1 MQKLKPHL
9 SVQQIA
15 KKHRLDVSFIQ
26 KQLDMGEPIEHE
38 HTKDHTLAMDIA
50 LQHLDE
56 IPDYYTR
63 LKKME
68 ASAKKEHKKF
78 KDIKEEADPGEDDMD
93 SPFHAVHSI
102 HLEYDKRYCPKCKK
116 VQTRSECKYGPT
128 CWDIFSIP
136 AKLKEETMQK
146 EQRYCPLCDKRETRS
161 ECSYGG
167 KAWDKVS
174 VKDHEYSMARS
185 ELDTLMKAAQRIKK
199 KVGKGE
205 GSLEA
210 WVQSKITKAADY
222 IDTAADYI
230 DSGEMEEAAN
240 PAQQAAIAI
249 SMKKKGIKPKSEVEE
264 ACWVGYKQEGL
275 KKKGKKMVP
284 NCVPTNEAKALGF
297 EIKKSSGAGALTPD
311 AAKQLGDKAVELQ
324 KKKAAAVSLPKVK
337 EEKLVDK
344 ILGELQEASKSGD
357 SSLHDWFSK
366 SKSSNGKPGW
376 VQLGGKY
383 AGKPCAKQPG
393 QDTKP
398 KCGSSKMAAEMSPEE
413 ENAAAR
419 RKRREDP
426 NPERS
431 GKAKNV
437 ATEEVVNEDA
447 CKEKVKSRYKIWP
460 SAYASG
466 ALVKCRKVGASNW
479 GNKTKKEDVTIEDA
493 NGNTFAEVVDV
504 IKPEPIKGFKSQIE
518 EATRLQAETGNIIA
532 VILSWRGKTYSIR
545 MFFPQA
551 GMPSKKDVTT
561 EIQKVYPGA
570 IVLQFNVSTLQPGM
584 PLIQVVNSK
593 SKNYLLNNK
602 TIGEETAVI
611 EKPATKDEKRKIA
624 LIQKL
629 ARLKAAA
636 KAPAIVSDIATKEE
650 FELEEVAAWQR
661 KEGKNPKGG
670 LNEKGRKSYER
681 EHPGSNLQRPQP
693 EGGSRR
699 NSFCARM
706 KGMKKK
712 LTSAKTAND
721 PDSRINKS
729 LRAWNC

>member
-1 MQKLKPHL
+1 MPKLKSHKT
-9 SVQQIA
+9 VEQIA

-26 KQLDMGEPIEHE
+26 KQLNMGEPIEHE
-38 HTKDHTLAMDIA
+38 HTKDHELAMDIA

-78 KDIKEEADPGEDDMD
+78 KDVKESKEE
-93 SPFHAVHSI
+93 
-102 HLEYDKRYCPKCKK
+102 K
-116 VQTRSECKYGPT
+116 
-128 CWDIFSIP
+128 
-136 AKLKEETMQK
+136 
-146 EQRYCPLCDKRETRS
+146 RYCPLCDKRESRT
-161 ECSYGG
+161 ECSYGE
-167 KAWDKVS
+167 KTWDKVS
-174 VKDHEYSMARS
+174 VKDEEYSMVRS
-185 ELDTLMKAAQRIKK
+185 ELSTMSDAIKRLQM

-205 GSLEA
+205 GNLEA
-210 WVQSKITKAADY
+210 WVQSKITKASDY
-222 IDTAADYI
+222 IDTAADYVAG
-230 DSGEMEEAAN
+230 GEMDEACWSGYK
-240 PAQQAAIAI
+240 QVG
-249 SMKKKGIKPKSEVEE
+249 MKKKGRKN
-264 ACWVGYKQEGL
+264 
-275 KKKGKKMVP
+275 VP
-284 NCVPTNEAKALGF
+284 NCVP
-297 EIKKSSGAGALTPD
+297 
-311 AAKQLGDKAVELQ
+311 
-324 KKKAAAVSLPKVK
+324 VS
-337 EEKLVDK
+337 ENRLVNK
-344 ILGELQEASKSGD
+344 ILDELQEESKSGD

-366 SKSSNGKPGW
+366 SKSSDGKPGW

-393 QDTKP
+393 QTTKP
-398 KCGSSKMAAEMSPEE
+398 KCGSSKMASEMSPEE
-413 ENAAAR
+413 EERAAR
-419 RKRREDP
+419 RKRKEDP

-437 ATEEVVNEDA
+437 ATEEVTNEDA

-466 ALVKCRKVGASNW
+466 ALVKCRKVGAANW
-479 GNKTKKEDVTIEDA
+479 GDKTKKESVTIEDA
-493 NGNTFAEVVDV
+493 NGNTFAEVVDI

-518 EATRLQAETGNIIA
+518 EATRLQSETGNIIA

-545 MFFPQA
+545 MFFPQV
-551 GMPSKKDVTT
+551 GMPTRKDVTL

-570 IVLQFNVSTLQPGM
+570 QVLQYNVSGIQPGM

-593 SKNYLLNNK
+593 SKNYLLNNG
-602 TIGEETAVI
+602 TIGEE
-611 EKPATKDEKRKIA
+611 KI
-624 LIQKL
+624 
-629 ARLKAAA
+629 
-636 KAPAIVSDIATKEE
+636 D
-650 FELEEVAAWQR
+650 EVAAWQR
-661 KEGKNPKGG
+661 KEGKSESGG

-681 EHPGSNLQRPQP
+681 ENPGSDLKRPQP

-699 NSFCARM
+699 DSFCARM